1 MILAIDSSSESG
13 SAALVE
19 EGRVVRAISFAGG
32 RARGGGAAFAIEEL
46 AASKDALHGVVVGL
60 GPGSYNG
67 IRSAV
72 AAAWGFAMARNSP
85 LTGVSSLLAI
95 SSGEY
100 LAVGDARQ
108 GHFYFAYVCHGRF
121 LVEPALLTEATLL
134 EAVGRHQGLPVY
146 SSTGLTSLLP
156 ESVVSFPQAA
166 LLARY
171 ATNAGPCA
179 GIPKPFYL
187 KPPHI
192 TKPGNPST

>member
-13 SAALVE
+13 SAALLE
-19 EGRVVRAISFAGG
+19 EGRVIRAISFAGG

-46 AASKDALHGVVVGL
+46 AASEHSIDGVVVGL

-72 AAAWGFAMARNSP
+72 AAAWGFAMTRNSP

-108 GHFYFAYVCHGRF
+108 GHFYFAHVSHGRF
-121 LVEPALLTEATLL
+121 LVEPGLLTGEALLQ
-134 EAVGRHQGLPVY
+134 AVDQHRGLPVY
-146 SSTGLTSLLP
+146 TSTELTPLLP
-156 ESVVSFPQAA
+156 ESVVSVPQAA

-171 ATNAGPCA
+171 AGNAGPCIT
-179 GIPKPFYL
+179 IPKPFYL

-192 TKPGNPST
+192 TKPRNPSS